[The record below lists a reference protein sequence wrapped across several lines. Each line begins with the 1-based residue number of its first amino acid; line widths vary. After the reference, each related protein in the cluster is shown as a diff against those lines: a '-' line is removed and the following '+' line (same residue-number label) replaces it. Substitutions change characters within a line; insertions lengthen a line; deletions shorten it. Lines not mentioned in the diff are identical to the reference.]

1 MYIFTHKLNILDT
14 RRNVISRFS
23 FGVFFPNTSWKNLV
37 KHKIKTSVL
46 NSDSIS
52 SGSKIKHE
60 WKRRPLQQ
68 RFKASL
74 FSSRVCTVGE
84 SFEMLVMIPA
94 STERPSHF
102 LKIDTAIH
110 DLHVPVHPLIPH
122 CDKCTGRTSSNL
134 SASRNQV
141 GVKSSLDGWSDG
153 LLWLATLANQ
163 GEKRHLY
170 SKLIY
175 SATKAVP
182 KEVEAFARMNADLP
196 ASLSK

>member
-1 MYIFTHKLNILDT
+1 MT
-14 RRNVISRFS
+14 RFLPAQKSNMNENEGHCSNDSKRPFFFQSLHCRGKFRDAGHDSS
-23 FGVFFPNTSWKNLV
+23 FNWKV
-37 KHKIKTSVL
+37 Q
-46 NSDSIS
+46 
-52 SGSKIKHE
+52 SG
-60 WKRRPLQQ
+60 Q
-68 RFKASL
+68 
-74 FSSRVCTVGE
+74 
-84 SFEMLVMIPA
+84 ML
-94 STERPSHF
+94 PSHF